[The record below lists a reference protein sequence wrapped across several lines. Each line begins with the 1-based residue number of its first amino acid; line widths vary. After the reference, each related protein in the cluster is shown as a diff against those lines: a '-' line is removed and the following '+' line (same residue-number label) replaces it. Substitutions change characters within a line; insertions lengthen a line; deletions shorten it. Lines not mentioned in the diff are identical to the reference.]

1 MKALLR
7 FIALT
12 WMLVSSA
19 VDAQA
24 EDDLLLEL
32 AKGGNLG
39 AQYLVGYLAV
49 QGKHYPRGV
58 AERWLQA
65 PAEAGLR
72 GAHASLC
79 LYYFLEE
86 EYDTA
91 RRWCFL
97 AKWQGHADAQSTL
110 GVMKYRKGMSQ
121 CTHEAMEDLWPS
133 AMQGVPASQL
143 LVARMHHFG
152 ESVPKDY
159 VLAYAFYNSVAAQGH
174 EGAAEAR
181 DVLEDLMTPAQIAK
195 AQKIS
200 ASIPYV
206 SQTQCFKKVD
216 LNAVGAAVFLE
227 DSSELEA
234 ALHELAQCEMGYP
247 FVGEG
252 K

>member
-1 MKALLR
+1 MKGLLW
-7 FIALT
+7 FTALT
-12 WMLVSSA
+12 WMLASPA
-19 VDAQA
+19 INAQ
-24 EDDLLLEL
+24 DDPLLEL

-49 QGKHYPRGV
+49 EGEHYPRDV
-58 AERWLQA
+58 AERWLQ
-65 PAEAGLR
+65 PLAEAGLR
-72 GAHASLC
+72 GAYASLC
-79 LYYFLEE
+79 QYYFLEE
-86 EYDTA
+86 EYGIA
-91 RRWCFL
+91 ARWCL
-97 AKWQGHADAQSTL
+97 IAKWHGHADAQAIL
-110 GVMKYRKGMSQ
+110 GIMKYQGNGTSKSAQ
-121 CTHEAMEDLWPS
+121 DAMEDLWPS

-252 K
+252 E